1 MHVDPNQIS
10 FRIEWRFYLEVNVC
24 HFTDTC
30 RPNAKQL
37 LRFLEALTQDN
48 TNALVLEPE
57 VALDSISLMQCGTTK
72 LTGTTATLIGLDPDI
87 AHEKGARTATMLKT
101 IFERCGITLK
111 HSTRS
116 RGKMI
121 GA

>member
-1 MHVDPNQIS
+1 MHADPNQIS
-10 FRIEWRFYLEVNVC
+10 LHIEWQVYLEVNDC
-24 HFTDTC
+24 NFADTC
-30 RPNAKQL
+30 RPTAKQL
-37 LRFLEALTQDN
+37 LRFLESLTQGN
-48 TNALVLEPE
+48 TNDLVLEPE

-72 LTGTTATLIGLDPDI
+72 LPGTTATLIGLDPDV

-101 IFERCGITLK
+101 IFERCDITLK